1 MWQNPS
7 PGGAELVTIKNLSA
21 FLCALIVVQALAI
34 AGCHRGYYRRQA
46 DAEARQLILQKS
58 CDPRWDGSNGTIEID
73 PQSRM
78 FDPFCPDHPPLPPD
92 DASSH
97 RLMHCV
103 DCKEGYPCWHANGD
117 TPYVESPVWKSYLPL
132 DEDGQAVLTLSSAY
146 QLALIHSTQLQQ
158 QRETLYLSALDVS
171 LQRFGFDSQ
180 VFAGFNTFLT
190 SNGRLR
196 NGNGRSS
203 TVLSNSLGVNS
214 GGITASRL
222 GTTGTQFAVGLA
234 NTILFNFSGNDTQ
247 SATSLIDFSLIQPL
261 LQNAGRERILESLT
275 QSERTLLAN
284 VRQLERFRR
293 GFYLQ
298 VATGRSPGQGPTLN
312 SDTFLGQPSS
322 TTANIGG
329 YMGLLLQQQQIR
341 NQEFNL
347 RQLEPLLDQF
357 RELFVR
363 DRINS
368 LQVAQFESTVY
379 QQQQALLNLRVSYQ
393 NSLDQFK
400 VTLGLPPTLPIK
412 IDDPFLDR
420 FNLISDEIGDRLALL
435 GTLRG
440 VAGAAIDELAQ
451 TIPALADLPT
461 EENAEYEFSEELA
474 TALDGLLPFIKR
486 AREQIRLIQSKDV
499 PIILADIE
507 AMESVRDERLAYLRG
522 LRKAIAEGKIESEVE
537 SNVFEVESI
546 PIADDLLFALQG
558 DDNPLAYTKQLAAQE
573 QKLDE
578 LIEQIETFEEVAKQG
593 IFTTRDMLNNELVKQ
608 TPDILNEIGGV
619 VLEMLLLQASARS
632 NAIEIDAVEI
642 NDVEAIATARCL
654 RRDWMN
660 ARAALIDNW
669 RAIEFFAD
677 QLESQLD
684 LVFTGEVGNV
694 GDNPFRLRFDTG
706 QLRAGV
712 RFDAP
717 IVRLQERN
725 NYRQT
730 LILFQQARRSFY
742 QFEDEI
748 SRSLRQT
755 IRNINQD
762 KILFELNRRSIEVSI
777 RAVELSRARLNEV
790 PRAGQTSALSDTTAR
805 DLTQA
810 INGLTNVQN
819 QYLNAWVE
827 YEVLRRG
834 LDFDLGTMELDQ
846 FGEWVDPGV
855 IDVSIG
861 PRTVARLGIQPDRRF
876 CEDLGVP
883 YTPPADGRPPYED
896 SVDEATTLRSPDDP
910 LEPDDEPSSF
920 SETIDANG
928 DSVNESDGTADGDDR
943 RSERRTAT
951 ETEVDSEMIQEQESI
966 QELKPEPIREIE
978 SIKEREI
985 DKQLELI
992 EPYLEPARNES
1003 GSRQP
1008 NRLPIVDATEFQ
1020 SLPFALPQRVAPP
1033 EPIAQ
1038 LRPTTSRPPRTGFLR
1053 PLSRPASRLR

>member
-1 MWQNPS
+1 M
-7 PGGAELVTIKNLSA
+7 VTIKNLSA
-21 FLCALIVVQALAI
+21 FLCAIIAVQLLAI
-34 AGCHRGYYRRQA
+34 AGCHRGYYRHQA
-46 DAEARQLILQKS
+46 DAEARRLILQKS
-58 CDPRWDGSNGTIEID
+58 CDPRWDGAKGNVEID

-92 DASSH
+92 DATSH
-97 RLMHCV
+97 QLMHCV

-117 TPYVESPVWKSYLPL
+117 TPYVESPVWESYLPL
-132 DEDGQAVLTLSSAY
+132 NEDGQAVLTLSSAY
-146 QLALIHSTQLQQ
+146 QLALIHSPELQQ

-180 VFAGFNTFLT
+180 VFAGFNSFLT
-190 SNGRLR
+190 TNGRLR
-196 NGNGRSS
+196 NGTGRSS
-203 TVLSNSLGVNS
+203 TVLSNNLGVNS
-214 GGITASRL
+214 GGITATRL
-222 GTTGTQFAVGLA
+222 GATGTQFAVGLA
-234 NTILFNFSGNDTQ
+234 NTILFNFAGNDTQ
-247 SATSLIDFSLIQPL
+247 SANSLIDFSIIQPL
-261 LQNAGRERILESLT
+261 LRGAGQERILAALT

-298 VATGRSPGQGPTLN
+298 IATGRSSGQGPSLN

-357 RELFVR
+357 RELFIR
-363 DRINS
+363 DRISS

-379 QQQQALLNLRVSYQ
+379 QQQQSLLNLRVSYQ

-400 VTLGLPPTLPIK
+400 VTLGLPPSLPVM

-420 FNLISDEIGDRLALL
+420 FNVISDEIGDRLALL
-435 GTLRG
+435 GDLRSL
-440 VAGAAIDELAQ
+440 AGTAIDDLAQ
-451 TIPALADLPT
+451 TVPALADLPT
-461 EENAEYEFSEELA
+461 EEDAKYEFSEELTA
-474 TALDGLLPFIKR
+474 ALDDLLPFVKR
-486 AREQIRLIQSKDV
+486 AREQIRLIQSDDV
-499 PIILADIE
+499 PIVLADIE
-507 AMESVRDERLAYLRG
+507 AMESVRDERLEYLRE
-522 LRKAIAEGKIESEVE
+522 LRKAIAEGRIESEVE
-537 SNVFEVESI
+537 SNVFETESI
-546 PIADDLLFALQG
+546 PIADNLRFTLDG
-558 DDNPLAYTKQLAAQE
+558 DDNPLAFTKQLASQE
-573 QKLDE
+573 KRLDE
-578 LIEQIETFEEVAKQG
+578 LIEQIETFEEFSKEG
-593 IFTTRDMLNNELVKQ
+593 IFTTRDMLNNDLVKQ
-608 TPDILNEIGGV
+608 TPDLLNEIGGV

-660 ARAALIDNW
+660 ARAALVDNW

-684 LVFTGEVGNV
+684 LVFSGEVGNV
-694 GDNPFRLRFDTG
+694 GDNPFDLRFDTG

-725 NYRQT
+725 DYRQA
-730 LILFQQARRSFY
+730 LINYQQARRSFY
-742 QFEDEI
+742 RFEDEI

-777 RAVELSRARLNEV
+777 RAVELSRADLTEV
-790 PRAGQTSALSDTTAR
+790 PRAGQSSTLSDTTAR

-810 INGLTNVQN
+810 INGLTSVQN

-861 PRTVARLGIQPDRRF
+861 PRTVARLGIEPDCRF
-876 CEDLGVP
+876 CQELGVP
-883 YTPPADGRPPYED
+883 YTPPSNGRSPYED
-896 SVDEATTLRSPDDP
+896 SVDEETTLRSPDDP
-910 LEPDDEPSSF
+910 PESDDEP
-920 SETIDANG
+920 A
-928 DSVNESDGTADGDDR
+928 SDVDTMDADGDLVSENDR
-943 RSERRTAT
+943 KDAADQSELRSERMR
-951 ETEVDSEMIQEQESI
+951 S
-966 QELKPEPIREIE
+966 PEPDVESQTIPEIEATPEIEAIREMQ
-978 SIKEREI
+978 I
-985 DKQLELI
+985 DQQPDLI
-992 EPYLEPARNES
+992 EPTVDPAGNES
-1003 GSRQP
+1003 GRLQLDSRP
-1008 NRLPIVDATEFQ
+1008 VVDATEFQ
-1020 SLPFALPQRVAPP
+1020 SLPFALPERVAPP
-1033 EPIAQ
+1033 TPVARLQPIAT
-1038 LRPTTSRPPRTGFLR
+1038 RPQRTGFLR
-1053 PLSRPASRLR
+1053 PLSRPATQSR